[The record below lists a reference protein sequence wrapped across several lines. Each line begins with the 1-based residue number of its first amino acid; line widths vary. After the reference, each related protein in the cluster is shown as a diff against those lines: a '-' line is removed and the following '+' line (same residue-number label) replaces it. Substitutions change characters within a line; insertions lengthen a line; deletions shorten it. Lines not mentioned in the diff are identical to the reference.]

1 MKSLDSIISK
11 RILEEALDNGLY
23 AVHIR
28 RKHSVNI
35 IRRTFTMSM
44 PVAILEVNED
54 KKYFYIDNKKMELPP
69 KIETIDGKEVVQ
81 KPIVMCWNKWNDAF
95 LSLKSI
101 DRVVNNRFKHRVSV
115 VNRGIDAHTY
125 RVLNRILRNGM
136 DKYEFAFE
144 ELDDMIVN
152 IIKNN
157 INKTMYEL
165 NNDKI
170 SYYARKRRIMK

>member
-1 MKSLDSIISK
+1 M
-11 RILEEALDNGLY
+11 DNGFY
-23 AVHIR
+23 TVYIR

-35 IRRTFTMSM
+35 IRRTFTMTM

-54 KKYFYIDNKKMELPP
+54 GKYFYIDNKKMELPP
-69 KIETIDGKEVVQ
+69 KIETIDEKEVVQ
-81 KPIVMCWNKWNDAF
+81 KPIVMRWDKWYDTF

-136 DKYEFAFE
+136 DRYEFTFE
-144 ELDDMIVN
+144 ELDDMIAN

-157 INKTMYEL
+157 TNKTMYEL
-165 NNDKI
+165 NNETI
-170 SYYARKRRIMK
+170 SQYTKKRRIIK

>member
-1 MKSLDSIISK
+1 M
-11 RILEEALDNGLY
+11 DNGYYIVYL
-23 AVHIR
+23 R
-28 RKHSVNI
+28 RKHTVNI
-35 IRRTFTMSM
+35 IRNTFNMSM
-44 PVAILEVNED
+44 PIAIIEVNKD
-54 KKYFYIDNKKMELPP
+54 GKYFYIDNKKMELPP

-81 KPIVMCWNKWNDAF
+81 KPIVMRWDKWNDTF

-115 VNRGIDAHTY
+115 VNRGIDAHMY
-125 RVLNRILRNGM
+125 RVLNRILRNSM
-136 DKYEFAFE
+136 DKYEFIFE

-170 SYYARKRRIMK
+170 SCYAKKGRIIK

>member
-1 MKSLDSIISK
+1 MTMPIVII
-11 RILEEALDNGLY
+11 
-23 AVHIR
+23 
-28 RKHSVNI
+28 
-35 IRRTFTMSM
+35 
-44 PVAILEVNED
+44 EVNED
-54 KKYFYIDNKKMELPP
+54 GTYFYIDNKKMELPP

-81 KPIVMCWNKWNDAF
+81 KPIVMCWNKWNDTF

-101 DRVVNNRFKHRVSV
+101 DRVVNNRFKYRVSV

-136 DKYEFAFE
+136 DKYEFVFE

-170 SYYARKRRIMK
+170 SYYAKKGRIIK

>member
-1 MKSLDSIISK
+1 M
-11 RILEEALDNGLY
+11 DNGFY
-23 AVHIR
+23 AVCIR

-35 IRRTFTMSM
+35 IRRTFTMTM
-44 PVAILEVNED
+44 PIAIIEVSNG
-54 KKYFYIDNKKMELPP
+54 KKYFYIDNK

-81 KPIVMCWNKWNDAF
+81 KPIVMRWDKWYDTF

-136 DKYEFAFE
+136 DKYEFVFE

-152 IIKNN
+152 TIKNN
-157 INKTMYEL
+157 PNKTMYEL

-170 SYYARKRRIMK
+170 SYHTKKGRIIK

>member
-1 MKSLDSIISK
+1 M
-11 RILEEALDNGLY
+11 DNGFY

-28 RKHSVNI
+28 RKHTVNT
-35 IRRTFTMSM
+35 IRRTFTMTM

-54 KKYFYIDNKKMELPP
+54 GKYFYIDNKKMELPP
-69 KIETIDGKEVVQ
+69 KIETIDEKEVVQ
-81 KPIVMCWNKWNDAF
+81 KPIVMCWDKWNDTF

-136 DKYEFAFE
+136 DKYEFVFE
-144 ELDDMIVN
+144 ELDDIIVN

-157 INKTMYEL
+157 TNKTMYEL
-165 NNDKI
+165 NNEI
-170 SYYARKRRIMK
+170 MSYHTKKGRIIK

>member
-11 RILEEALDNGLY
+11 RILEERLDNGFY
-23 AVHIR
+23 TVYIR
-28 RKHSVNI
+28 RKHTINI
-35 IRRTFTMSM
+35 IRNTFYMAM
-44 PVAILEVNED
+44 PIAIIEVNNG

-81 KPIVMCWNKWNDAF
+81 KPIIMCWDKWNDAF

-136 DKYEFAFE
+136 DKYEFVFE

-152 IIKNN
+152 TIKNN
-157 INKTMYEL
+157 PNKTMYEL

-170 SYYARKRRIMK
+170 SYYAKKGRIIK

>member
-1 MKSLDSIISK
+1 M
-11 RILEEALDNGLY
+11 DNGFY

-35 IRRTFTMSM
+35 IRRTFTMTM
-44 PVAILEVNED
+44 PIAIIEVNENG
-54 KKYFYIDNKKMELPP
+54 KYFYIDNKKMELPP

-81 KPIVMCWNKWNDAF
+81 KPIVMRWDKWYDTF

-136 DKYEFAFE
+136 DKYEFVFE

-152 IIKNN
+152 TIKNN
-157 INKTMYEL
+157 PNKTMHVL
-165 NNDKI
+165 NNKI
-170 SYYARKRRIMK
+170 SYHAKKGRIIK

>member
-11 RILEEALDNGLY
+11 RILEERLDNGFY
-23 AVHIR
+23 TVYIR
-28 RKHSVNI
+28 RKHTINI
-35 IRRTFTMSM
+35 IRNTFYMAM
-44 PVAILEVNED
+44 PIAIIEVNNG

-125 RVLNRILRNGM
+125 RVLNRILRNSM
-136 DKYEFAFE
+136 DRYEFIFE

-157 INKTMYEL
+157 TNKTMYAL
-165 NNDKI
+165 NNEMNCTK
-170 SYYARKRRIMK
+170 KRRIIK

>member
-1 MKSLDSIISK
+1 M
-11 RILEEALDNGLY
+11 DNGFY
-23 AVHIR
+23 AIHIR
-28 RKHSVNI
+28 RKHTVNI
-35 IRRTFTMSM
+35 IRRTFTMTM
-44 PVAILEVNED
+44 PVAIIEVNKD
-54 KKYFYIDNKKMELPP
+54 GKYFYIDNKKMELPP
-69 KIETIDGKEVVQ
+69 KIETIGEKEVVQ
-81 KPIVMCWNKWNDAF
+81 KPIVMRWDKWTDTF

-115 VNRGIDAHTY
+115 VNRGIDGHTY

-136 DKYEFAFE
+136 DKYEFVFE

-157 INKTMYEL
+157 TNKTMYEL

-170 SYYARKRRIMK
+170 SYHTKKGRIIK

>member
-1 MKSLDSIISK
+1 M
-11 RILEEALDNGLY
+11 DNGFY

-35 IRRTFTMSM
+35 IRRTFTMTM
-44 PVAILEVNED
+44 PIAILEVTED
-54 KKYFYIDNKKMELPP
+54 GKYFYIDNKKMELPP

-81 KPIVMCWNKWNDAF
+81 KPIIMRWDKWNDTF
-95 LSLKSI
+95 ISLKSI

-136 DKYEFAFE
+136 DKYEFIFE

-152 IIKNN
+152 TIKNN
-157 INKTMYEL
+157 PNKTMYEL

-170 SYYARKRRIMK
+170 SYYTKKGRIIK

>member
-1 MKSLDSIISK
+1 M
-11 RILEEALDNGLY
+11 DNGYYIVYL
-23 AVHIR
+23 R
-28 RKHSVNI
+28 RKHTVNI
-35 IRRTFTMSM
+35 IRNTFNMSM
-44 PVAILEVNED
+44 PIAIIEVNENG
-54 KKYFYIDNKKMELPP
+54 KYFYIDNKKMELPP
-69 KIETIDGKEVVQ
+69 NIETIDEKEVVQ
-81 KPIVMCWNKWNDAF
+81 KPIVVCWDKWNDTF

-136 DKYEFAFE
+136 DKYEFVFE

-152 IIKNN
+152 TIKNN
-157 INKTMYEL
+157 PNKTMYEL

-170 SYYARKRRIMK
+170 SYHTKKGRMIK